1 MSSSV
6 LLLLLSFLSF
16 CPRIKSFYKNGGI
29 VIAAL
34 TGFGGV
40 FVIAATIKHSLLK
53 MITKYFVA
61 SLAAADFLVGIL
73 GIPCPFISVVCLNQN
88 YVSCIIIILMHIT
101 VVDFTAINYP
111 YKYTA
116 SCIKA
121 LYIISMFVI
130 LMVESLFCIIS
141 LHVMKVISLY
151 GELCLLA
158 TVLLNHANSTANQI
172 LYAPLNSKIKTTL
185 KEMIHPQMYLQIVLL
200 VEKKSLGR
208 LA

>member
-1 MSSSV
+1 
-6 LLLLLSFLSF
+6 
-16 CPRIKSFYKNGGI
+16 
-29 VIAAL
+29 
-34 TGFGGV
+34 
-40 FVIAATIKHSLLK
+40 
-53 MITKYFVA
+53 
-61 SLAAADFLVGIL
+61 
-73 GIPCPFISVVCLNQN
+73 
-88 YVSCIIIILMHIT
+88 
-101 VVDFTAINYP
+101 
-111 YKYTA
+111 
-116 SCIKA
+116 
-121 LYIISMFVI
+121 MFVI
-130 LMVESLFCIIS
+130 LMVESLFCVIS